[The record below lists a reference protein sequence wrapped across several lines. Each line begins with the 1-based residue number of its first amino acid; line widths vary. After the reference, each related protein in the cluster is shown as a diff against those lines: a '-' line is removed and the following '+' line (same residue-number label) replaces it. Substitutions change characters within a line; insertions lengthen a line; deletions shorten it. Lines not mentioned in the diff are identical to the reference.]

1 MCADS
6 SLALTALFNHIETG
20 VRDVVIFKFVFFTIT
35 ISQALD
41 SSGCLTLVREG
52 ANKNRMILWRYE
64 GNSVKSE
71 RGGHHRD
78 GTKIEVPKIDELI
91 GDYLY

>member
-20 VRDVVIFKFVFFTIT
+20 VRDVVIFKFV
-35 ISQALD
+35 
-41 SSGCLTLVREG
+41 LVREG

-78 GTKIEVPKIDELI
+78 GTKIEVPKIDKSL
-91 GDYLY
+91 